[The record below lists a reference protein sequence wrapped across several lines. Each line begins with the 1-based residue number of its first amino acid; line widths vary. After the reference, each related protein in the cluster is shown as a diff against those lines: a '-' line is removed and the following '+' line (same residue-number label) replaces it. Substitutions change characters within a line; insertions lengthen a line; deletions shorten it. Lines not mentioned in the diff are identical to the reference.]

1 MKTKIS
7 SHANLML
14 NCMYNLVGEE
24 ATFFP
29 VKQWKWGIFEAT
41 SHAKS
46 CQTVIKVKTL
56 NSTRIHNYSNIII
69 IIITCITQIRIFIA
83 SSFCD

>member
-41 SHAKS
+41 SHQPRQVMSNRNKS
-46 CQTVIKVKTL
+46 KDSKFDT
-56 NSTRIHNYSNIII
+56 NS
-69 IIITCITQIRIFIA
+69 
-83 SSFCD
+83 